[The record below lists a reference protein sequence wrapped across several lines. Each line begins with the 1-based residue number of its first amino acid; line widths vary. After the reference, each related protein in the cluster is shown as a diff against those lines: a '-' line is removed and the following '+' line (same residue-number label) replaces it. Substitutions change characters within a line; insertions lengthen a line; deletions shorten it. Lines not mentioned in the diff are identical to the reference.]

1 MTAIA
6 MAHCGRHDDMLSTYL
21 DHVET
26 LPIGEGSR
34 HARRAAARRFLTHH
48 PDLGAWLARP
58 TPARVV
64 DLHRDAAWPF
74 VIWAAV
80 SGQLHLDV
88 ELLLA
93 KPGGV
98 DLSVVWDRLHP
109 GEIERAEAVGRAL
122 GWSANWVRQ
131 VARHSLPV
139 VCTWAARGLGDLGDT
154 ELAGFRAEVEAA
166 PHLSQSARSKARS
179 RLFAVGQICFQ
190 LGSATAPPR
199 RGVAEAA
206 RTPAQLAALITQPAI
221 AREVVRYAETIGTVL
236 RPASAYAR
244 IKAVRVFC
252 DWLAE
257 HHSAV
262 RRLDQLERSTHMEP
276 FLAWARHRP
285 WRGANG
291 KGRTISLTQFH
302 HDVVD
307 LRVFFEDIAAWGWAS
322 SPPRRLLFLTD
333 LPRLPEALPRALPPE
348 DDTALMAAIGRLD
361 PFVRTGL
368 VLLRATGMRV
378 GELLDLELDCL
389 IDFAGHGTW
398 IRVPVG
404 KLGNERTVPLEKPTL
419 ECLDTWMAARG
430 RQRALPHPRHGRP
443 AEFVFMERGR
453 RLTSWRLAKGLDQ
466 AAATLTRPDGSPAHL
481 TLHQLRHT
489 FGTSLIN
496 AGMSLPALMALMG
509 HVSPEM
515 TLRYA
520 RLASPTVR
528 TAYEAAMGKV
538 RARTALVIRPG
549 RTTAVP
555 SRVDWLAAEMLKTRL
570 AHGYCSREQV
580 AGPCAYANICE
591 QCDNFVPGAEFE
603 PVLRGQLADVVSLR
617 DDAASRGWDAEVA
630 RHERVIA
637 SVEEHLRRFKRE
649 PRSEPGA

>member
-1 MTAIA
+1 MTAVAAAADDRLDIVTSY
-6 MAHCGRHDDMLSTYL
+6 MRHVDGLA
-21 DHVET
+21 
-26 LPIGEGSR
+26 IGVDSR
-34 HARRAAARRFLTHH
+34 QARRLAASRFLGHH
-48 PDLGAWLARP
+48 PDLDMWLGRP
-58 TPARVV
+58 TPGRVA
-64 DLHRDAAWPF
+64 DLHRDKAWPF
-74 VIWAAV
+74 IVWAAV
-80 SGQLHLDV
+80 SGRLHVDV
-88 ELLLA
+88 ELLLS

-98 DLSVVWDRLHP
+98 DLSVVWDRIHP
-109 GEIERAEAVGRAL
+109 GEIERAEAAGRTL

-139 VCTWAARGLGDLGDT
+139 VCTWATKGLDELDDAALAR
-154 ELAGFRAEVEAA
+154 FRAEVEAA
-166 PHLSQSARSKARS
+166 SHLSPSARDKARS

-190 LGSATAPPR
+190 LGSAATPPR

-206 RTPAQLAALITQPAI
+206 RTPPQLAELISQPAM
-221 AREVVRYAETIGTVL
+221 AREVIRYAETIGTVL

-244 IKAVRVFC
+244 VKAVRVFC

-257 HHSAV
+257 HHAEV
-262 RRLDQLERSTHMEP
+262 RRLDQLERSAHVEP
-276 FLAWARHRP
+276 FLAWARQRP

-291 KGRTISLTQFH
+291 RGRTICLTQFH

-333 LPRLPEALPRALPPE
+333 LPRLPDPLPRALSPA
-348 DDTALMAAIGRLD
+348 DDTAVMAAVGRLED

-389 IDFAGHGTW
+389 VDFAEHGTW

-404 KLGNERTVPLEKPTL
+404 KLGHERTVPLEPPTVA
-419 ECLDTWMAARG
+419 CLDAWIASRG

-443 AEFVFMERGR
+443 AEFVFMAGGR
-453 RLTSWRLAKGLDQ
+453 RLTGWKLTKGLNQ
-466 AAATLTRPDGSPAHL
+466 AAAVLSRPGGQPAHL

-496 AGMSLPALMALMG
+496 AGMSLPALMSLMG

-570 AHGYCSREQV
+570 AHGYCSREQA

-591 QCDNFVPGAEFE
+591 QCDNFVPGVEFE
-603 PVLRGQLADVVSLR
+603 PVLRGQLADVVALR
-617 DDAASRGWDAEVA
+617 DDAEARGWDAEVA

-649 PRSEPGA
+649 PPSPFGA